1 MVLKL
6 PVVTKNN
13 QEELLIF
20 FHILL
25 FFFHHYF
32 LYNKIVWLKKL
43 ILQMYTFKYLD
54 LDKDLDSMNK

>member
-1 MVLKL
+1 MVLKS

-32 LYNKIVWLKKL
+32 LYNKIEWLKKL
-43 ILQMYTFKYLD
+43 ILQMYKCKYLD
-54 LDKDLDSMNK
+54 LDKDLNSMSK